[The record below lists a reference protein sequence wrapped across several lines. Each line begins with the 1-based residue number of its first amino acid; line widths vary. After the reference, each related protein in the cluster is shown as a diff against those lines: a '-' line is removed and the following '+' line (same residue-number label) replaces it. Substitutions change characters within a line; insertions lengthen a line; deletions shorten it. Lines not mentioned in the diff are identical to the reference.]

1 MSDSGDDRNAGEDE
15 EEQRPIEEV
24 EKELEEKLWNSFMVY
39 EIDGEGKMPCSQV
52 GQVFDAMGI
61 KYSEDPEHEGT
72 LVPELDIFKF
82 ISEIDPDNTGF
93 IKYSDFK
100 PRIMEREL
108 ERVRA

>member
-1 MSDSGDDRNAGEDE
+1 MSDSENERNGDGDE
-15 EEQRPIEEV
+15 EAKRPIEEV

-39 EIDGEGKMPCSQV
+39 EIDGEGKMPCAQV
-52 GQVFDAMGI
+52 GKVFDAMGI
-61 KYSEDPEHEGT
+61 KYSEDPEHEGV

-82 ISEIDPDNTGF
+82 ICEIDPDNSGF